1 MWRAALLLAAL
12 AALGAASPA
21 GARTPVAAVSGTVV
35 LKRADVARVKVH
47 CRQRHTCA
55 GFLLLGVPAR
65 DLPVSCA
72 ACNDTIGG
80 AQFRIRARHTSVV
93 EVPRGFN
100 QEPSAQANALDV
112 WALAMLRGE
121 RGLQNIDRAARRQR
135 AVRLV
140 APPELPRPRVPLTLT
155 DIVSRWGLG
164 PDDRDDN
171 ALRFRVQTRRG
182 TDSVRVEFRD
192 RTLDLH
198 PSAED
203 GPYLVPAHSF
213 APAGVAFHGELP
225 IARGEYRYGESYPL
239 RITACAGSVCET
251 LTSDSE
257 VSEGNY
263 GYGGPIC
270 RLRLPDGTTRV
281 LHPRVVEADP
291 LAALTAAPAPSL

>member
-1 MWRAALLLAAL
+1 MWRAAVLAAAL
-12 AALGAASPA
+12 AALGAAAPA

-35 LKRADVARVKVH
+35 LKKADTALVRVH
-47 CRQRHTCA
+47 CRQRRTCV
-55 GFLLLGVPAR
+55 GLLSLGVPER
-65 DLPVSCA
+65 NLPVGCP
-72 ACNDTIGG
+72 ACNVGIGG
-80 AQFRIRARHTSVV
+80 AEFRIRGRSTRTVAVR
-93 EVPRGFN
+93 RGDVT
-100 QEPSAQANALDV
+100 QPSDDADALDV
-112 WALAMLRGE
+112 WAVATLRRE
-121 RGLQNIDRAARRQR
+121 RLQNIDRIARRQR
-135 AVRLV
+135 RVRLV
-140 APPELPRPRVPLTLT
+140 APPELQRPRVPLALT

-225 IARGEYRYGESYPL
+225 IARGDYRYGESYPL
-239 RITACAGSVCET
+239 RIIACAGAVCET
-251 LTSDSE
+251 LTTDSE
-257 VSEGNY
+257 VSVGNY

-281 LHPRVVEADP
+281 LHPQVVAPDS